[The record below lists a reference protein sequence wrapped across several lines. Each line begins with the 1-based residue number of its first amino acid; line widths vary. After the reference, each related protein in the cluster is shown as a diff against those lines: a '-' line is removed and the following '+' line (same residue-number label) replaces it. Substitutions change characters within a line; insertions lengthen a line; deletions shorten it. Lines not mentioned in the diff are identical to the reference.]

1 MQPPAL
7 RPGCF
12 PVSVLNGGTSDG
24 NAECRQ
30 TDADTDFNIK
40 IKYKFY
46 SPLFGIIYKYHV
58 ADSVPTMEGVYLKVQ
73 TRAFPS
79 RGRARVHESV
89 LPELGIETGEHIEI
103 QRYPLAEEEKPKPLV
118 LSAYADAMV
127 EEDVVRMSPEDI
139 ARLGIAEGD
148 TVLVRRKVPLTE
160 AIGKKMG
167 ATGKTIEEGAGKAGK
182 TIEEGFKDIG
192 EKIKPGKGEK
202 EL

>member
-1 MQPPAL
+1 M
-7 RPGCF
+7 
-12 PVSVLNGGTSDG
+12 LNGGTSG
-24 NAECRQ
+24 RNAECSQ

-40 IKYKFY
+40 IKYNRIG
-46 SPLFGIIYKYHV
+46 PLFGIIYKYNV
-58 ADSVPTMEGVYLKVQ
+58 ADSVPIMEGVYLKVQ
-73 TRAFPS
+73 ARAFPS

-89 LPELGIETGEHIEI
+89 LPELGIENEEHIEI
-103 QRYPLAEEEKPKPLV
+103 QKYPLAEEEKPKPLV

-127 EEDVVRMSPEDI
+127 EKDVIRMSPEDI
-139 ARLGIAEGD
+139 AKIGIAEGD
-148 TVLVRRKVPLTE
+148 TVIVSRKVPLTE

-182 TIEEGFKDIG
+182 TIEEGVKDIG